1 MERDEIIVPFFVLK
15 KGKVMEQ
22 LNFYTVDLDYVE
34 FLKNAEVEKRGFSR
48 VPDMD
53 YGRERK
59 PKFLCGIV
67 LQVNNQD
74 YYVPISSYKV
84 QQPDNFL
91 IYAGNDIV
99 VGSLRFNYMFPVPKE
114 LITER
119 RIDDERDRRYR
130 TLLAQELR
138 FCIENEEQIRY
149 LAERT
154 YKRVLTGKNPGLVT
168 NSCDFRLLEERCEAY
183 RNRKPSLQEQLDAA
197 EQKVGTAQPGNV
209 LQEVER

>member
-1 MERDEIIVPFFVLK
+1 
-15 KGKVMEQ
+15 MEQ

-34 FLKNAEVEKRGFSR
+34 FLKKAEVEKRGFTR

-53 YGRERK
+53 YGQERK

-74 YYVPISSYKV
+74 YYVPISSYKT

-91 IYAGNDIV
+91 ICAANGMV

-114 LITER
+114 LVEER
-119 RIDDERDRRYR
+119 RINNEPDRAYR
-130 TLLAQELR
+130 RLLFQELR
-138 FCIENEEQIRY
+138 FCIQNEAQIRY

-168 NSCDFRLLEERCEAY
+168 NSCDFLLLEEQCEAY
-183 RNRKPSLQEQLDAA
+183 QNRKPSLQEQMDAA
-197 EQKVGTAQPGNV
+197 EQKAGKVLPGNE